1 MLYLRLAFC
10 LVEAGRVEDSTF
22 MENTMQAHWR
32 WAQLGAG
39 HIKWKVRRRRTSASV
54 KSLSITKFLF
64 EAPIAFSV
72 RTKLRTSP
80 RFLHGLNDWN
90 RFFEPLTS
98 SMFPRTLMVSYIR
111 FVETQNLGKPNTM
124 MLASMVEVPPNL
136 SKILRLQSFD
146 ITRMLTLETQ
156 NFVSLHGSDGW
167 LVEVL

>member
-1 MLYLRLAFC
+1 MHYIWVEYAFLLYHRLGFC

-98 SMFPRTLMVSYIR
+98 SMFPRTLMRHYQLQTKR
-111 FVETQNLGKPNTM
+111 R
-124 MLASMVEVPPNL
+124 
-136 SKILRLQSFD
+136 KILRLFMANKLSINALLTSYSRQPLQSFSGYL
-146 ITRMLTLETQ
+146 I
-156 NFVSLHGSDGW
+156 
-167 LVEVL
+167 